1 MAATE
6 SLTPAAALAALITH
20 AAEAEILSKAVFSK
34 PRDKTVSRV
43 TLTLKRVKGE
53 TVLQRET
60 LRVADVADTEVNG
73 KKPVQASQENIR
85 LPDAPAVLFALVG
98 DFDQI
103 NLMTTAGNCEL
114 RRSKGGKETLL
125 GATPIHKALNGGDNA
140 PKKITIGGN
149 DKAKRRILSGA
160 EPFLV

>member
-73 KKPVQASQENIR
+73 KKACSGLPGKYPPPRRPRRPVRFS
-85 LPDAPAVLFALVG
+85 
-98 DFDQI
+98 
-103 NLMTTAGNCEL
+103 
-114 RRSKGGKETLL
+114 GG
-125 GATPIHKALNGGDNA
+125 
-140 PKKITIGGN
+140 
-149 DKAKRRILSGA
+149 
-160 EPFLV
+160 F